1 MDCRQQMDFY
11 ILFNPKF
18 RITSNGQIISINLP
32 IFYEIG
38 HQFGHIIHSSNSD
51 ATLHIYVF
59 HLINLL
65 VKVVELATAKK
76 TEKFATF

>member
-1 MDCRQQMDFY
+1 MDLY
-11 ILFNPKF
+11 ILFNSKF
-18 RITSNGQIISINLP
+18 RITSNEQISINLP
-32 IFYEIG
+32 IFHEIG
-38 HQFGHIIHSSNSD
+38 HQFGHIIHGSNCD

-76 TEKFATF
+76 IGTDCYILKMMKMH